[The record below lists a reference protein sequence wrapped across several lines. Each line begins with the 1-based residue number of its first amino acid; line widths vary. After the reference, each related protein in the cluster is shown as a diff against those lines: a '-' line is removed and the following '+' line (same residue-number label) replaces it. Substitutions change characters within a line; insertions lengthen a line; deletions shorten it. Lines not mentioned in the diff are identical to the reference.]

1 MKPPVTTSDSPAADA
16 LHKRAIALLFATA
29 LFWSLGGVLIKLVPW
44 SPLAISSG
52 RGFIAAAVLAL
63 VIRPRCLS
71 FSRASLATALS
82 YAGCTI
88 TFVAATKLT
97 TAANAILLQHTCPVW
112 VALLG
117 WWLLR
122 ERATRADWIAI
133 AATLAGIALF
143 FADKFRAD
151 LFFGNIVAI
160 ISGVFFG
167 LTAIF
172 MRRQKDSS
180 PADALILGNLISGF
194 VGLPVLIHAPFGGTS
209 ATGWGALIAL
219 GTVQL
224 ALAYFLYARAIRHV
238 TALEAVLIPVIEPIL
253 NPVWVMLAIGEAPA
267 PWAIVGG
274 VIVLGASVFR
284 AWVAIRKS
292 SPITHAK

>member
-1 MKPPVTTSDSPAADA
+1 M
-16 LHKRAIALLFATA
+16 
-29 LFWSLGGVLIKLVPW
+29 LIKLVPW

-63 VIRPRCLS
+63 ALRPRRLS
-71 FSRASLATALS
+71 LSWASLATALS

-122 ERATRADWIAI
+122 ERATRADWVAIIA
-133 AATLAGIALF
+133 TMAGIALF

-151 LFFGNIVAI
+151 LFLGNIVAI

-180 PADALILGNLISGF
+180 PAEALILGNLIGGF
-194 VGLPVLIHAPFGGTS
+194 VGLPALISAPFGDTS

-224 ALAYFLYARAIRHV
+224 ALSYSLYARAIRNV

-253 NPVWVMLAIGEAPA
+253 NPVWVMLAIGEKPA
-267 PWAIVGG
+267 PWAIAGG
-274 VIVLGASVFR
+274 AIVLAASVFR
-284 AWVAIRKS
+284 AWVVIRKS
-292 SPITHAK
+292 SPTGA